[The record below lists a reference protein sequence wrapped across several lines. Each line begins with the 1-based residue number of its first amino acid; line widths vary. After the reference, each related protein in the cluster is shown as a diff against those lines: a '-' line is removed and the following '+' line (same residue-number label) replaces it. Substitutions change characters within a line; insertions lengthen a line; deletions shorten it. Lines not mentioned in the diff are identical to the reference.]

1 MLKTALH
8 KAIKKI
14 GEDIATLKFN
24 TAVSELMK
32 LLNKFEDYVNSGHKL
47 EIGNWKLFLL
57 LLAPFAPHLAEE
69 IWQNVLGYKKSI
81 HLEKWPKYD
90 EKLIAEELI
99 KIVVQINGKV
109 RGAVSLPSGSNE
121 EEVKK
126 LALADEKIKKHLAGR
141 EVRKTFFVKDRLINF
156 VV

>member
-1 MLKTALH
+1 
-8 KAIKKI
+8 
-14 GEDIATLKFN
+14 
-24 TAVSELMK
+24 
-32 LLNKFEDYVNSGHKL
+32 
-47 EIGNWKLFLL
+47 
-57 LLAPFAPHLAEE
+57 LAEE

>member
-1 MLKTALH
+1 
-8 KAIKKI
+8 
-14 GEDIATLKFN
+14 
-24 TAVSELMK
+24 
-32 LLNKFEDYVNSGHKL
+32 
-47 EIGNWKLFLL
+47 
-57 LLAPFAPHLAEE
+57 LAEE

-141 EVRKTFFVKDRLINF
+141 EVRKTFFVKNRLINF